1 MHRIL
6 HVVPSLA
13 ANGTTRQLALLA
25 AGLSRNEFEI
35 HVAAIDGSPTASCDF
50 KKLAINTFVAGRR
63 WSLDPIAFGRL
74 HFYVKRLR
82 PALVHTWL
90 FPANT
95 YGRLAARVAGVRGT
109 VATERQIDT
118 WKLPHELA
126 IDRWLATLSGKVV
139 ANSAAVRDFYLKH
152 GLPAERITVI
162 PAGVAPPPVAMA
174 SRQELLSQLALPSD
188 SKLIAYVGSLTVRN
202 RIKELI
208 WAADQLKAV
217 GTTAHLLVIG
227 DGPLRWRLE
236 RYTCQNRVD
245 DRVHF
250 LGQRDDSQEWLSHV
264 DVLWLASTTDGQSSA
279 ILEAMAAGI
288 PVVVADAPSNRELVI
303 PGETGYLVP
312 CDQRAGFAR
321 HTLPLLE
328 DPELARRLGS
338 AGRRLV
344 LERHRVEDYVERH
357 TRLYRELLA

>member
-6 HVVPSLA
+6 YVVPSLA
-13 ANGTTRQLALLA
+13 ASGTTRQLALLA
-25 AGLSRNEFEI
+25 AGLPRNEFEI
-35 HVAAIDGSPTASCDF
+35 HVAAIDGASSADSAF
-50 KKLAINTFVAGRR
+50 KKLGVETFVAGRR
-63 WSLDPIAFGRL
+63 WPIDLIAFGRL
-74 HFYVKRLR
+74 HRHLKELR
-82 PALVHTWL
+82 PTLVHTWL

-95 YGRLAARVAGVRGT
+95 YGRLAALAAGVRRV
-109 VATERQIDT
+109 VAAERHIDT

-126 IDRWLATLSGKVV
+126 IDRWLATRSGKVV
-139 ANSAAVRDFYLKH
+139 ANSVAVRDFCVKR

-162 PAGVAPPPVAMA
+162 PAGIAVPPVATV
-174 SRQELLSQLALPSD
+174 SRRDLLSQLALPAD
-188 SKLIAYVGSLTVRN
+188 SKLIAYVGSLTVRK

-227 DGPLRWRLE
+227 DGPLRWRFE
-236 RYTCQNRVD
+236 RYTRQNSVA

-250 LGQRDDSQEWLSHV
+250 LGLRTDAREWLPHV
-264 DVLWLASTTDGQSSA
+264 DVFWQASTTDGQSSA

-288 PVVVADAPSNRELVI
+288 PVVAADAPGNRELVI

-312 CDQRAGFAR
+312 YGQRAGFAR

-338 AGRRLV
+338 AGRRLD
-344 LERHRVEDYVERH
+344 RKS
-357 TRLYRELLA
+357 TRLNSSHELKSRMPSSA